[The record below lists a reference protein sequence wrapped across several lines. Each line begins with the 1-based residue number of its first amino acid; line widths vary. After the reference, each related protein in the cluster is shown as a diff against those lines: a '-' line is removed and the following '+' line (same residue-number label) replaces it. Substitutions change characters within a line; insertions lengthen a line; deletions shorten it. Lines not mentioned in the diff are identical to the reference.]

1 MHFNHFSETFV
12 KWMMCVF
19 KSLFQDISRL
29 KNTDFWVSGRR
40 EVTPID
46 WLLALHWPITWNWS
60 SALSRVWSSTG
71 WLWRRSQSPG
81 DWEFS
86 AQCIDVKLRLKN
98 ERGSGSGL
106 WSFPAFSDSTI
117 RKQSNVLRVSNI
129 GFGPEKESIDSYW
142 LKSALWAIDMLG
154 KSSLESYSL
163 LIIEGRFL
171 FFSDAIVKY

>member
-1 MHFNHFSETFV
+1 MTFPD
-12 KWMMCVF
+12 
-19 KSLFQDISRL
+19 KSRS

-60 SALSRVWSSTG
+60 SALSRAIWSSTG
-71 WLWRRSQSPG
+71 CTLKQEPITRWLGILSSMHRCQTP
-81 DWEFS
+81 
-86 AQCIDVKLRLKN
+86 
-98 ERGSGSGL
+98 
-106 WSFPAFSDSTI
+106 
-117 RKQSNVLRVSNI
+117 
-129 GFGPEKESIDSYW
+129 PEKRKRERRIWPGELSSFLRFHNSQAIERPSSFQYWLRAWEGSIDSYW

>member
-1 MHFNHFSETFV
+1 MCEIKSWHFQINLVQKTLIFESQVGE
-12 KWMMCVF
+12 KLRPLIGYWRSIGR
-19 KSLFQDISRL
+19 SLG
-29 KNTDFWVSGRR
+29 TDRAR
-40 EVTPID
+40 
-46 WLLALHWPITWNWS
+46 
-60 SALSRVWSSTG
+60 SRVRSEVRRGALWS
-71 WLWRRSQSPG
+71 RSQSPG

-98 ERGSGSGL
+98 ERGSGGSGL
-106 WSFPAFSDSTI
+106 GSFPAFSDSTI

-171 FFSDAIVKY
+171 FFSDAIVKYYLLFWIMHLTR